1 MTNLKKESVIKI
13 REEFL
18 PEIRE
23 LIKSE
28 EDSQVVF
35 YLSVLDDW
43 VRQSSGFAAREET
56 HYHILRN
63 EWERHLVERSIIP
76 EIESLINKNMDSRV
90 ATLLSIF
97 VTLIKQSALIT

>member
-35 YLSVLDDW
+35 YLSVLDD
-43 VRQSSGFAAREET
+43 
-56 HYHILRN
+56 
-63 EWERHLVERSIIP
+63 
-76 EIESLINKNMDSRV
+76 
-90 ATLLSIF
+90 
-97 VTLIKQSALIT
+97 